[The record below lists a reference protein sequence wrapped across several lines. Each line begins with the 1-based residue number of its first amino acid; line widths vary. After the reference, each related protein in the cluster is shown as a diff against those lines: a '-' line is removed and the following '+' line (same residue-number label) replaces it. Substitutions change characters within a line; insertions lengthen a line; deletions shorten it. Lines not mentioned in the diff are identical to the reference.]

1 MAIALV
7 VSAAATA
14 QTADLVAHN
23 GFEACWAQ
31 ALTEPH
37 FLDLLRTSLDG
48 ATTCVEPMS
57 GSVGGTSYVAC
68 NTAACPGAQTGCPVT
83 VHAGTFNGDFDAGS
97 FASLGSADNIAV
109 PIVAS
114 GDLAF
119 SCTVTIS
126 GISPVYQANYDLI
139 ADGNDGK
146 YSAQLLQAPVTI
158 FGYNIENNPDC
169 PFASVFIGGS
179 SVLTDV
185 QDAATTVVEA
195 RLRASTLGQAICP
208 LTP

>member
-1 MAIALV
+1 
-7 VSAAATA
+7 
-14 QTADLVAHN
+14 
-23 GFEACWAQ
+23 
-31 ALTEPH
+31 
-37 FLDLLRTSLDG
+37 
-48 ATTCVEPMS
+48 
-57 GSVGGTSYVAC
+57 
-68 NTAACPGAQTGCPVT
+68 
-83 VHAGTFNGDFDAGS
+83 
-97 FASLGSADNIAV
+97 
-109 PIVAS
+109 
-114 GDLAF
+114 
-119 SCTVTIS
+119 
-126 GISPVYQANYDLI
+126 VYQANYDLI